1 MRQVI
6 FITGTDTGVGKTV
19 AGCLLAR
26 FLRDAGWQAAALK
39 PVCSGEREDAEAYH
53 TALSGTMSLD
63 EINPWH
69 FRAPLTPLLAA
80 RRENKK
86 LRLAE
91 VTRHVRAA
99 GKQFPIVLVEGAG
112 GLLSPLGEDFDS
124 RDIIVALE
132 ATPLVVTANRLGAL
146 NQSLLVL
153 AALPAR
159 IAKRAQLVLVSPRRP
174 NVVARTNLHFLRE
187 LLGRERVHSLPWIR
201 AARQPHN
208 ALAIATVRRATKLIA
223 RGLGLA

>member
-1 MRQVI
+1 M
-6 FITGTDTGVGKTV
+6 
-19 AGCLLAR
+19 
-26 FLRDAGWQAAALK
+26 
-39 PVCSGEREDAEAYH
+39 
-53 TALSGTMSLD
+53 
-63 EINPWH
+63 
-69 FRAPLTPLLAA
+69 
-80 RRENKK
+80 
-86 LRLAE
+86 
-91 VTRHVRAA
+91 
-99 GKQFPIVLVEGAG
+99 
-112 GLLSPLGEDFDS
+112 LSPLGEDFDS

-174 NVVARTNLHFLRE
+174 NVVARTNLRFLRE

-208 ALAIATVRRATKLIA
+208 ALAIASVRRATKLIA